1 MLSLLRSD
9 WLRSMLAGFA
19 LGAMFVMA
27 QQPALALPF

>member
-19 LGAMFVMA
+19 VGTVFVMVH
-27 QQPALALPF
+27 QPALALPF

>member
-9 WLRSMLAGFA
+9 WFRSMMAGFA

-27 QQPALALPF
+27 QQPAMAVAL